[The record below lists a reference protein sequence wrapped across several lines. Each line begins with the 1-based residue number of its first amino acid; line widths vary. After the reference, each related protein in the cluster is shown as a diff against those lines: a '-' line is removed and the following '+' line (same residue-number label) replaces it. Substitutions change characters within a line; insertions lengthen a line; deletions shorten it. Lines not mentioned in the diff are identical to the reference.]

1 MLWSQNVHFFLM
13 NIKSHLLDAFDLLKK
28 MIGQDNLSCT
38 VFDFKTVSETRQKQI
53 FLSHTELQR
62 DNFLSSAQVV

>member
-1 MLWSQNVHFFLM
+1 
-13 NIKSHLLDAFDLLKK
+13 
-28 MIGQDNLSCT
+28 MIGQDNFSCT

-62 DNFLSSAQVV
+62 DNFLSSTQIV